1 MKKERGIVVFGALEP
16 PPGKSP
22 AFAQLYVLDNH
33 AIVDVVKGMQFGA
46 KLNEDIL
53 ERLADMLKIEN
64 AYVRE
69 FKVAASLDVPQLEV
83 RISGRPG
90 REARSYNRPRAA
102 EIAVLIPDERSA
114 DVQANPRDI
123 VIHKRGGGLQPDV
136 CPKKMHW
143 WFGSSVGR
151 ARKM

>member
-1 MKKERGIVVFGALEP
+1 MKDLVVLGALEA

-22 AFAQLYVLDNH
+22 GFAQLYVLDNH
-33 AIVDVVKGMQFGA
+33 AIVDVVKGMRFGA
-46 KLNEDIL
+46 KLKDNIL
-53 ERLADMLKIEN
+53 ESLADMFKVEN

-69 FKVAASLDVPQLEV
+69 FKAAAALDVPQLEV

-90 REARSYNRPRAA
+90 RETRSYNRPRAA

-123 VIHKRGGGLQPDV
+123 IIHKRGGGLHPES
-136 CPKKMHW
+136 W
-143 WFGSSVGR
+143 L
-151 ARKM
+151 